1 MRIKGLG
8 IPSYTCTRFGPVIE
22 RFLRNDH
29 YFTRDVLHQQF
40 HGTILMVF
48 DLPDFDEYC
57 MFFPGLSVSSQ
68 DGLLLVTDLR
78 HVYI

>member
-1 MRIKGLG
+1 
-8 IPSYTCTRFGPVIE
+8 
-22 RFLRNDH
+22 
-29 YFTRDVLHQQF
+29 
-40 HGTILMVF
+40 MVF